1 MTQRRSSPAIFIAG
15 PVLDRIGIIY
25 APLLALL
32 LGILIYASPLKYHQI
47 PMGTRQVNTSDVFI
61 LCFIYA
67 HLFLVFFRSHGNSV
81 IFRQYPVR
89 FVAAPIFLFLSMLFS
104 NWIAAFVA
112 VLAVGWDVYHSCMQT
127 FGIGRIYDAKRGNDP
142 NLGRQLDQGL
152 NLLLYAGPVLAGA
165 SLMLH
170 VQLVTPHSGESL
182 FFSEV
187 PAFAMQ
193 YQRVLTRLILCI
205 GIPYLAWYVF
215 SYWRLRCLGY
225 SVSFE
230 KVALLVSTGCC
241 SIYTWGFNSFGQA
254 FFIMN
259 FFHALQY
266 FVIVWKTEGANL
278 QGRMGLGGKSWGR
291 LTTLLG
297 FLGIAAAFGVWGA
310 LISKQNDVSPGQ
322 YDTAG
327 QYDVS
332 FCIIT
337 VVAIMH
343 FWYDGFIWS
352 VRKKEV

>member
-1 MTQRRSSPAIFIAG
+1 LTQRRSSPAIFIAG

-32 LGILIYASPLKYHQI
+32 LGIIIYASPLRYQQIQIGTHQD
-47 PMGTRQVNTSDVFI
+47 RTSNLFI

-67 HLFLVFFRSHGNSV
+67 HLFLVFFRSHGNPA

-89 FVAAPIFLFLSMLFS
+89 FVAAPILLFLSMLSS
-104 NWIAAFVA
+104 NWIAASVA
-112 VLAVGWDVYHSCMQT
+112 VLAVSWDVYHSCMQT
-127 FGIGRIYDAKRGNDP
+127 FGIGRIYDARAGNDP
-142 NLGRQLDQGL
+142 NIGRQLDQGL
-152 NLLLYAGPVLAGA
+152 NLLLYAGPILAGT

-170 VQLVTPHSGESL
+170 VQLVTPHSGEPHSDQSL
-182 FFSEV
+182 FFSAV

-193 YQRVLTRLILCI
+193 YQRVLTRLILCV

-215 SYWRLRCLGY
+215 SYWRLRRSGY
-225 SVSFE
+225 CVSFE

-266 FVIVWKTEGANL
+266 FVIVWKTEGTNL

-291 LTTLLG
+291 LPTLLG
-297 FLGIAAAFGVWGA
+297 FLGIATAFGVWGG
-310 LISKQNDVSPGQ
+310 LISKQNDASPE
-322 YDTAG
+322 